1 MSLLLSSQAILAL
14 ITGLLGLLI
23 GSFLNVVIH
32 RLPKMLEAEW
42 RADCAALDGH
52 ERAPA
57 ETFNLVVPRSRC
69 PACAAPITAIQNIP
83 VLSWLW
89 LRGKCATCRV
99 PISFRYPA
107 VEIVTGLLSAYL
119 AWRFGPTVQLA
130 AGLLFLW
137 MLIALATIDLD
148 TQLLPDAITFPL
160 LWTGLLVNLGG
171 VFATLPAAVLGA
183 AGGYLLLW
191 SVYWGFRLLTGK
203 EGMGFGDFK
212 LLAALGA
219 WVGWQ
224 VLPFVIL
231 VGAGLGAVIGSF
243 ALWRTKQGADT
254 RLPFGPY
261 LAVGGLAGLLW
272 GREAVIAW
280 LGRFPG

>member
-1 MSLLLSSQAILAL
+1 MLAL
-14 ITGLLGLLI
+14 ITGLLGLCI
-23 GSFLNVVIH
+23 GSFLNVVVH
-32 RLPKMLEAEW
+32 RLPRMLEAEW
-42 RADCAALDGH
+42 RADCAELNGL
-52 ERAPA
+52 EPAPQ

-69 PACAAPITAIQNIP
+69 PSCAVPITAVQNIP
-83 VLSWLW
+83 VVSWLW
-89 LRGKCATCRV
+89 LRGKCAACGAR
-99 PISFRYPA
+99 ISFRYPA
-107 VEIVTGLLSAYL
+107 VEIATGLLSALL
-119 AWRFGPTVQLA
+119 AWKFGPTAQLA

-137 MLIALATIDLD
+137 MLIALAAIDLD

-160 LWTGLLVNLGG
+160 LWAGLLVNLGG
-171 VFATLPAAVLGA
+171 TFATLPAAVIGA
-183 AGGYLLLW
+183 AGGYLVLW
-191 SVYWGFRLLTGK
+191 GVYWGFRLLTGK

-231 VGAGLGAVIGSF
+231 VGAGLGAVIGSI
-243 ALWRTKQGADT
+243 ALWRSKKDRDT
-254 RLPFGPY
+254 RMPFGPY
-261 LAVGGLAGLLW
+261 LALGGLAGLLW